1 MASYQAIALKL
12 FFRIDNLLSGPREE
26 LDAQKERRELE
37 KMVRLFKYMQEVQT
51 IPISVHGIPA
61 EWILP
66 SDIVLKRTILYLHG
80 GSYIAGSLN
89 SHRIFVANLAAA
101 AKARALIIDYR
112 LAPEFPFPAAIQDAK
127 LAYGW
132 LLENGNSPNEIII
145 AGDSAGGGLA
155 LSLLLV
161 IRNLKQDLP
170 AMAICL
176 SPWTDLTVSGES
188 VLLNAKK
195 DIILNAENLKK
206 AAKLYLGEVGAEDP
220 LASPIFADL
229 KGLSPML
236 IQAGSD
242 EILLSD
248 SVNLVTSA
256 KAAGVDATL
265 DVWKDMQHVWQ
276 FAGSLVPEARQAV
289 SAIGNY
295 IENRW
300 K

>member
-112 LAPEFPFPAAIQDAK
+112 LAPEFPFKMQN
-127 LAYGW
+127 W
-132 LLENGNSPNEIII
+132 H
-145 AGDSAGGGLA
+145 
-155 LSLLLV
+155 
-161 IRNLKQDLP
+161 
-170 AMAICL
+170 M
-176 SPWTDLTVSGES
+176 
-188 VLLNAKK
+188 
-195 DIILNAENLKK
+195 
-206 AAKLYLGEVGAEDP
+206 VGYW
-220 LASPIFADL
+220 
-229 KGLSPML
+229 KT
-236 IQAGSD
+236 
-242 EILLSD
+242 EILQM
-248 SVNLVTSA
+248 
-256 KAAGVDATL
+256 K
-265 DVWKDMQHVWQ
+265 
-276 FAGSLVPEARQAV
+276 
-289 SAIGNY
+289 
-295 IENRW
+295 
-300 K
+300 